1 MGNPTEST
9 YRRLFTIA
17 KYIRLYHNSKIYQNE
32 YNNISKYQTISL
44 YQNISASKIN
54 ITITKYSRVD
64 NIKLSSTQQWVQ
76 LPEIYHGS
84 HFS

>member
-1 MGNPTEST
+1 MEETKHNIFTKTFRKGAHLKGVAKYSHI
-9 YRRLFTIA
+9 YRKIITIA
-17 KYIRLYHNSKIYQNE
+17 KLAQ
-32 YNNISKYQTISL
+32 ISL

-76 LPEIYHGS
+76 LPENI
-84 HFS
+84 